1 MTGEQLEIFGHNDN
15 ALFPP
20 RRRWNGHQWWFPID
34 FLLFGEPQGEIFRN
48 FLLKLKVKMYCKV
61 YELIKLEKKQTT
73 NFPIIIS

>member
-34 FLLFGEPQGEIFRN
+34 FLLFGEPQGEIFQN

-61 YELIKLEKKQTT
+61 YELIKLKKKKMK